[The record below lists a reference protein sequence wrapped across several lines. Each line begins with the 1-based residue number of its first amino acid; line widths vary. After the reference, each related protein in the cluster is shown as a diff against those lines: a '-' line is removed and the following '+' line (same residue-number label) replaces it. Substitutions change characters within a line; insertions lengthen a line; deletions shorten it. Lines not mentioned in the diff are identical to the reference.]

1 MKKFGLTI
9 FASAIFLAIGTG
21 CSYAPISV
29 NAATAAEQEQAEVAD
44 RINIERILEVPLDDG
59 DVWVLPTPRETSI
72 TAQEAAEITVLAL
85 EQYFDTDLTGLTLY
99 MSYIDPMAGV
109 EIDESNERYIYM
121 LPSNWIIEVPPY
133 GATSGNASSAY
144 RVALMA
150 ETGELFSLGRHIGA
164 EETINNREAVEVGP
178 RGLWP
183 ENLTEAQAAVFANAA
198 MDVAYERSMMEG
210 KVTRAVVLNQWGL
223 MWGLER
229 VPSVNVRVQ
238 NDDGDEIVVALIN
251 SEDYGMVV
259 AGVGFDGSFNTEDGG
274 PMLFSWIYK

>member
-1 MKKFGLTI
+1 VGVDWNAGTQTVVLTTVP
-9 FASAIFLAIGTG
+9 G
-21 CSYAPISV
+21 
-29 NAATAAEQEQAEVAD
+29 AATSGTTATQEQAEVAD
-44 RINIERILEVPLDDG
+44 RINIERILEVKFDDG
-59 DVWVLPTPRETSI
+59 YVWVLPTPRETSV

-99 MSYIDPMAGV
+99 MRYNDPMDGV

-144 RVALMA
+144 DARIMA
-150 ETGELFSLGRHIGA
+150 KTGELFSLNRYIGA
-164 EETINNREAVEVGP
+164 EETINNMEAIEVGP

-183 ENLTEAQAAVFANAA
+183 EDLTEAQATVFANAA

-210 KVTRAVVLNQWGL
+210 EVTRAAVLHQWGL

-229 VPSVNVRVQ
+229 VPSVAVRVQ
-238 NDDGDEIVVALIN
+238 NDDGDEIVVNLIN
-251 SEDYGMVV
+251 SKDYGMVV
-259 AGVGFDGSFNTEDGG
+259 AGIGFDGSFNREDGG
-274 PMLFSWIYK
+274 PMLFSWVYK